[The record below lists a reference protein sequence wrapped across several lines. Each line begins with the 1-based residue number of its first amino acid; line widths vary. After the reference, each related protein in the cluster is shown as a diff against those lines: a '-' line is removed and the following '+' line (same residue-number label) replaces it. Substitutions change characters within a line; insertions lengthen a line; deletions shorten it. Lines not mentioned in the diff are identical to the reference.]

1 MRNHHRRH
9 RGGGAMRALCAS
21 RHEKGVTY
29 RTSRG
34 SRHYATARGVHHAD
48 APVRPPR
55 LAGERPHR
63 GRSRRGRVVPAD
75 LSHRAED
82 SARMVEMKWSG
93 VSGRLSALLVLLT
106 GPVSSQTSLS
116 IYTDGRVVVRRTL
129 AQALEKGR
137 NALTL
142 QLEDLDP
149 ATLFSPDTSAAV
161 VSAVVRAP
169 TDREA
174 ALRHAVGQTL
184 AFVAERSDGRRG
196 TVRASVVRVTP
207 PQYRL
212 SDGRFLLSEPGEP
225 LFPSGLVRA
234 APEVSLLLEATRPRP
249 RTELAWVAQGAS
261 WEASY
266 QVVLA
271 GAKCEVSGTATILAQ
286 SLRADSAD
294 VQLVAGSIARARPE
308 PKLMDYVSGVARVQ
322 MQAAEIAS
330 PPAEQAVGETHV
342 YPLSGRLSVEPGSPV
357 TSALFPRASVPYTQE
372 LMVPGAPPCRG
383 LPPRQRVTAVYRVTI
398 TNAKPEALTVD
409 VREARYGVWQIL
421 ESSVSAE
428 KLSATEV
435 RFRVPVAAGGTAT
448 LTYTVQAES

>member
-1 MRNHHRRH
+1 
-9 RGGGAMRALCAS
+9 
-21 RHEKGVTY
+21 
-29 RTSRG
+29 
-34 SRHYATARGVHHAD
+34 
-48 APVRPPR
+48 
-55 LAGERPHR
+55 
-63 GRSRRGRVVPAD
+63 
-75 LSHRAED
+75 
-82 SARMVEMKWSG
+82 MVEMKW
-93 VSGRLSALLVLLT
+93 ALLVLLA
-106 GPVSSQTSLS
+106 GPLAGQTSLS
-116 IYTDGRVVVRRTL
+116 IYSDGRVVVRRTL
-129 AQALEKGR
+129 AQGLEKGR

-149 ATLFSPDTSAAV
+149 ATLFSPDTSAAI

-184 AFVAERSDGRRG
+184 AFVVERSDGRRD

-330 PPAEQAVGETHV
+330 PPAEQAVGEPAIPGQLDGDGFV
-342 YPLSGRLSVEPGSPV
+342 KRVAAAAAEVSLRIVALAALAADEIARPPAGRRLNR
-357 TSALFPRASVPYTQE
+357 LRCPRAGDSRRD
-372 LMVPGAPPCRG
+372 RG
-383 LPPRQRVTAVYRVTI
+383 WTPRQRFLGLCCGHRHGRRRSRRRTDAGE
-398 TNAKPEALTVD
+398 N
-409 VREARYGVWQIL
+409 
-421 ESSVSAE
+421 
-428 KLSATEV
+428 
-435 RFRVPVAAGGTAT
+435 RFRCCYRLGSSGGNRCW
-448 LTYTVQAES
+448 SG

>member
-34 SRHYATARGVHHAD
+34 HRHYATARGVHHAD

-75 LSHRAED
+75 LSHRAKD
-82 SARMVEMKWSG
+82 RPGMVEMKWSG
-93 VSGRLSALLVLLT
+93 VSGRLSALLVLLA

-129 AQALEKGR
+129 AQTLEKGR

-149 ATLFSPDTSAAV
+149 ATLFSPDTSAAI

-184 AFVAERSDGRRG
+184 AFVVERSDGRRD

-249 RTELAWVAQGAS
+249 RTELPWGAQGAS

-308 PKLMDYVSGVARVQ
+308 PKLMGYAYGGAKAQRE
-322 MQAAEIAS
+322 AGELPPG
-330 PPAEQAVGETHV
+330 PPAPAG
-342 YPLSGRLSVEPGSPV
+342 
-357 TSALFPRASVPYTQE
+357 
-372 LMVPGAPPCRG
+372 
-383 LPPRQRVTAVYRVTI
+383 RVTHAC
-398 TNAKPEALTVD
+398 
-409 VREARYGVWQIL
+409 
-421 ESSVSAE
+421 
-428 KLSATEV
+428 
-435 RFRVPVAAGGTAT
+435 
-448 LTYTVQAES
+448 